1 MGGSLDVCFS
11 LLSCRLTLLGPGC
24 WGERLYGL
32 LPRCL
37 LCVVVVFPLSFAAV
51 GVFPRCVDRFVE
63 LTSPAVC
70 PGVVFRGASVDDI
83 VLPPGDTQFCGMSF
97 SASDVRLACVAQV
110 TFGPRRL
117 LWRFLALPADPYAAR
132 LAVV

>member
-11 LLSCRLTLLGPGC
+11 SLSRRLTLPDPDC
-24 WGERLYGL
+24 WGERLYEL
-32 LPRCL
+32 LHRR
-37 LCVVVVFPLSFAAV
+37 LSFAFV
-51 GVFPRCVDRFVE
+51 VVPSPLLRWVFSRDAWIVLWNSLRPLSVRFF
-63 LTSPAVC
+63 
-70 PGVVFRGASVDDI
+70 FRGASVDDI
-83 VLPPGDTQFCGMSF
+83 LLPPGDTQFCGMSF